1 MENKKLIYS
10 GAGTR
15 LDLFV
20 KSGEPGLSRE
30 FVKRLIAEG
39 LVRVNGRA
47 VKPAAPLKDGDEV
60 TISAPAAGA
69 AASAR
74 LPGMIISEDG
84 EFMAVDKPAGLCV
97 HPTDSNWERDPRAA
111 LLGEETLVSILAK
124 ERPELAGVPRFGLV
138 HRLDRETSGLM
149 LIARTPAAA
158 EYFSAAF
165 RDREI
170 SKLYIGAAAGDP
182 ESDAWTMDAPMGRP
196 TGARRI
202 KVWEYGRDAVT
213 NFRVLER
220 AGGACLLDI
229 RPETGRTN
237 QIRVHLAHAGHPIV
251 GDDIYG
257 GPPAARMLLHAMR
270 LEFAHPATGRPTKIA
285 CPVPEDFRKAWQSLT
300 GRPFRLKPIK

>member
-1 MENKKLIYS
+1 MENKKLVYS
-10 GAGTR
+10 GEGTR

-30 FVKRLIAEG
+30 FVKRLISEG

-47 VKPAAPLKDGDEV
+47 VKPAAPLKNGDEV
-60 TISAPAAGA
+60 TIAMPGGGPAAP
-69 AASAR
+69 R
-74 LPGMIISEDG
+74 LPGMTITED
-84 EFMAVDKPAGLCV
+84 AAILAIDKPAGLCV

-111 LLGEETLVSILAK
+111 LLGEETVVSLLAK
-124 ERPELAGVPRFGLV
+124 ERPELASVPRFGLV

-149 LIARTPAAA
+149 LIAKTAAAA
-158 EYFSAAF
+158 EYFSEAF

-196 TGARRI
+196 TGARKI

-213 NFRVLER
+213 NFKVLER
-220 AGGACLLDI
+220 AGKACLIDI

-237 QIRVHLAHAGHPIV
+237 QIRVHLAHAGHPII

-285 CPVPEDFRKAWQSLT
+285 CPVPADFREAWQSLT
-300 GRPFRLKPIK
+300 GRPFKLKPVK

>member
-1 MENKKLIYS
+1 MENKTLVYS
-10 GAGTR
+10 GEGTR

-30 FVKRLIAEG
+30 FVKRLISEG
-39 LVRVNGRA
+39 LIRVNGRA
-47 VKPAAPLKDGDEV
+47 AKPAAPLKNGDEV
-60 TISAPAAGA
+60 TIAMPGTGA
-69 AASAR
+69 AAAR
-74 LPGMIISEDG
+74 LPGMIITED
-84 EFMAVDKPAGLCV
+84 ADVLAIDKPAGLCV

-111 LLGEETLVSILAK
+111 LLGEETVVSILAK
-124 ERPELAGVPRFGLV
+124 ERPELAALPRFGLV

-149 LIARTPAAA
+149 LITKTSTAA
-158 EYFSAAF
+158 EYFSEAF

-196 TGARRI
+196 TGARKI

-213 NFRVLER
+213 NFRILER
-220 AGGACLLDI
+220 AGKACLVDI

-237 QIRVHLAHAGHPIV
+237 QIRVHLAHAGHPII

-257 GPPAARMLLHAMR
+257 GPPAARMLLHATR
-270 LEFAHPATGRPTKIA
+270 LQFAHPATGRPARIV
-285 CPVPEDFRKAWQSLT
+285 CPVPQDFREAWQALT
-300 GRPFRLKPIK
+300 GRPFKLKPIK

>member
-1 MENKKLIYS
+1 MENKKLVYS
-10 GAGTR
+10 GEGTR

-30 FVKRLIAEG
+30 FVKRLITEG
-39 LVRVNGRA
+39 LVRVNGRT
-47 VKPAAPLKDGDEV
+47 VKPAAPLKAGDEV
-60 TISAPAAGA
+60 TISAPGAHAAP
-69 AASAR
+69 SAR
-74 LPGMIISEDG
+74 LPGMIITEDDG
-84 EFMAVDKPAGLCV
+84 FLAVDKPAGLCV

-111 LLGEETLVSILAK
+111 LLGEETVVSVLAK

-149 LIARTPAAA
+149 LIARTPEAA

-170 SKLYIGAAAGDP
+170 HKIYIGAAAGDP
-182 ESDAWTMDAPMGRP
+182 GSDAWTMDAPMGRP

-220 AGGACLLDI
+220 TGKACLLDI

-237 QIRVHLAHAGHPIV
+237 QIRVHLSHAGHPII

-257 GPPAARMLLHAMR
+257 GPPAERMLLHAMR
-270 LEFAHPATGRPTKIA
+270 LEFVHPSTGRPTKIV

>member
-1 MENKKLIYS
+1 MENKKLVYS
-10 GAGTR
+10 GNGTR

-20 KSGEPGLSRE
+20 KSQESGLSRE
-30 FVKRLIAEG
+30 FVKRLISEG
-39 LVRVNGRA
+39 FVRLNGRA
-47 VKPAAPLKDGDEV
+47 VKPAAPLKAGDEV
-60 TISAPAAGA
+60 TMSVPGEGKEAG
-69 AASAR
+69 AR
-74 LPGMIISEDG
+74 LPAMLISEDAG
-84 EFMAVDKPAGLCV
+84 IMAIDKPAGLCV

-111 LLGEETLVSILAK
+111 MLGEETVVSILAR
-124 ERPELAGVPRFGLV
+124 ERPELAKVPRFGLV

-149 LIARTPAAA
+149 LIAKTPEAA

-165 RDREI
+165 REREI

-182 ESDAWTMDAPMGRP
+182 ESEVWTMDAPMGRP
-196 TGARRI
+196 TGARKI

-220 AGGACLLDI
+220 TGKACLIDI

-257 GPPAARMLLHAMR
+257 GPPAARMMLHAMR
-270 LEFAHPATGRPTKIA
+270 LQFAHPSTGRPTRIV
-285 CPVPEDFRKAWQSLT
+285 CPVPADFREAWQALT
-300 GRPFRLKPIK
+300 GRPFKLKPIK

>member
-1 MENKKLIYS
+1 V
-10 GAGTR
+10 R

-20 KSGEPGLSRE
+20 KSQESGFSRE
-30 FVKRLIAEG
+30 FVKRLISEG

-47 VKPAAPLKDGDEV
+47 VKPAAPLKAGDEV
-60 TISAPAAGA
+60 TIEMPGGGKEPAP
-69 AASAR
+69 R
-74 LPGMIISEDG
+74 LPGIIISEDEG
-84 EFMAVDKPAGLCV
+84 MIAVDKPAGLCV

-111 LLGEETLVSILAK
+111 LLGEETLISILAR
-124 ERPELAGVPRFGLV
+124 ERPALAEIPRFGLV

-149 LIARTPAAA
+149 IIAKTAAA
-158 EYFSAAF
+158 ADYFSAAF

-196 TGARRI
+196 TGARKI

-213 NFRVLER
+213 NFRVIER
-220 AGGACLLDI
+220 AGKACLVDI

-237 QIRVHLAHAGHPIV
+237 QIRVHLSHAGHPII

-257 GPPAARMLLHAMR
+257 GPPAPRMMLHAMR
-270 LEFAHPATGRPTKIA
+270 VQFAHPATGRPTKIV
-285 CPVPEDFRKAWQSLT
+285 CPVPADFREAWQALT
-300 GRPFRLKPIK
+300 GRPFNLKPIK